1 MCIVNST
8 LRASYTHFVRSSH
21 CCRGCART
29 MRMCVDNPVKDARM
43 PHAAHKRMSRAF
55 AFEGATVYLDL
66 TTASCSER
74 TANLR
79 AARYAIQGVK
89 TFRIERKAMIVMRST
104 VVAAATTTQQIRC
117 WKILF
122 AKKIAYSCVNAFLF
136 SCPSLLLSPFALHST
151 PNWTSID

>member
-66 TTASCSER
+66 ATASCSER

-79 AARYAIQGVK
+79 AARTLFKESKHFESKKSDDCYEEYGGGSGDNDSTNTMLEN
-89 TFRIERKAMIVMRST
+89 TFRQENRLFLCECISFFLSFSSSLSFRSSFNSE
-104 VVAAATTTQQIRC
+104 
-117 WKILF
+117 LD
-122 AKKIAYSCVNAFLF
+122 
-136 SCPSLLLSPFALHST
+136 
-151 PNWTSID
+151 ID